1 MNAGMRTRLALIALS
16 VLLLAASATACTT
29 RAASTPVAPTATVL
43 KIVDGDTV
51 DVVDDNRGR
60 LRIRLLGIDTPE
72 TRKPGYEPACW
83 GQQATEFA
91 AATLLGQRVAVI
103 TDPTQDLHDRYGRTL
118 AYLNKADAWD
128 YSVEAARAGAAR
140 SYVYDD
146 RPAQR
151 AGEIQAAEEQARQA
165 GAGLWGPPCFGRV
178 EATPAPR

>member
-1 MNAGMRTRLALIALS
+1 MHDAVGGSGENAGMRTRLALIALS

-83 GQQATEFA
+83 GQQATESA
-91 AATLLGQRVAVI
+91 AANTAWSAS
-103 TDPTQDLHDRYGRTL
+103 GRNHRSDTGF
-118 AYLNKADAWD
+118 
-128 YSVEAARAGAAR
+128 ARPL
-140 SYVYDD
+140 
-146 RPAQR
+146 RPHP
-151 AGEIQAAEEQARQA
+151 GVSE
-165 GAGLWGPPCFGRV
+165 
-178 EATPAPR
+178 